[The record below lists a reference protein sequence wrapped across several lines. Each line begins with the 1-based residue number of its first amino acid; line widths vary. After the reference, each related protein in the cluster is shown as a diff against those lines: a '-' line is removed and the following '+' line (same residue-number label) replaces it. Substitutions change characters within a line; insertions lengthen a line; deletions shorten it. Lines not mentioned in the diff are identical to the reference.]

1 MSSLLW
7 RVLRQT
13 SNRAH
18 ICEARTKTQIVGTH
32 PVNEVI
38 RTREIIKEENVDI
51 TVQRNETRLKTSL
64 ENRNSKTYLTG
75 LRKNQIDNQ

>member
-1 MSSLLW
+1 M
-7 RVLRQT
+7 
-13 SNRAH
+13 
-18 ICEARTKTQIVGTH
+18 GTH